1 MRSGDYMINGISLFV
16 VFKRNWVYLALNLAF
31 NDLGLTWWK
40 TSFMELDELKAEVSR
55 LANAL
60 EEASSDKIKAAQY
73 GLQVLDEKQQLEVKL
88 TQLQTQFDTAK
99 AEAEAT
105 KKALAQFQSQQKSV
119 AKSDIDH
126 EESLL
131 EETMNREQEYLAKI
145 AALEADLKN
154 CQHELDRY
162 RTDLDRLQTLHINA
176 SEAASDLDMQKRQ
189 LKEDL
194 KELKNREQ
202 RLLNDYS
209 ELEEE
214 NISLQKQLS
223 NLRSAQIEFE
233 SMKMEVKRLMD
244 ENDQLQAD
252 KDEANKLTIV
262 AQKHLED
269 ALLNVQQERDQKLA
283 YKKELE
289 LMRNAEHLQQLNT
302 MLFGL
307 QNDDEDDSQALK
319 EVHYLFRI
327 LLIEIYYY
335 SSLCSG
341 GAQKSCNRHIYI
353 LQLESSFIADAN
365 EFGKNRPPKG
375 ADLFSEIHGDM
386 PERLAELETKNDQL
400 SLKLKETEKDVNYVI
415 PVLKRLEVMST
426 PDLDHAQLKQLCDDA
441 LKKIEQLIES
451 ASKAVTGGKQ
461 YDLIKADLHTAIM
474 VAGENQAKLAS
485 AQDLMI
491 AVADFLYRL
500 YHQLVST
507 HGLEADKSAAEIMKK
522 LKQYAN
528 ENAENE
534 GVESGTETEG
544 GRSPRLML
552 NLQRQFISPS
562 FAKFLN
568 QELVCDRLDD
578 ILTESDFRERIVP
591 GESNV
596 FRVSDCLTEL
606 SKIVRR
612 TVENALNT
620 RVENQDHQELTLQ
633 NMKLRSLLATKR
645 DQIAT
650 LRTVLKSNKL
660 TAESALASLKEKYE
674 SEKAMTHE
682 LLERLRR
689 ELKAFKE
696 DAATFASHRAM
707 FTARCEELQAQV
719 DEMAANQ
726 KAAED
731 EKRTLNS
738 LLRMAIQQKL
748 ALTQRLED
756 LEVDRERQA
765 FKRGNKTSGRVVNSD
780 GSGQLHRVR
789 YPGQNIQQ
797 QQRNLKRD
805 Y

>member
-1 MRSGDYMINGISLFV
+1 MINGVSLFV
-16 VFKRNWVYLALNLAF
+16 GFERNWNYLALNLAF
-31 NDLGLTWWK
+31 QYFQNLGLTWWK

-145 AALEADLKN
+145 AALETDLKN

-162 RTDLDRLQTLHINA
+162 RTDLDRLQTLHLNA
-176 SEAASDLDMQKRQ
+176 SEAASDLDIQKRQ

-252 KDEANKLTIV
+252 KEEANKLTIV

-307 QNDDEDDSQALK
+307 QNDNEDDSQALT
-319 EVHYLFRI
+319 E
-327 LLIEIYYY
+327 
-335 SSLCSG
+335 
-341 GAQKSCNRHIYI
+341 
-353 LQLESSFIADAN
+353 LESSFIADSN

-400 SLKLKETEKDVNYVI
+400 SLKLKETEKDVSYVI

-507 HGLEADKSAAEIMKK
+507 HGLEADKNAAEIMKK
-522 LKQYAN
+522 LRQYAN
-528 ENAENE
+528 ENAESEEYIQDE

-562 FAKFLN
+562 FAKFLKE
-568 QELVCDRLDD
+568 ELVCDRLDD

-620 RVENQDHQELTLQ
+620 RVENHDHQELTLQ

-765 FKRGNKTSGRVVNSD
+765 FKRGSKTSGRVVNSD

-797 QQRNLKRD
+797 QPRNLKRD

>member
-1 MRSGDYMINGISLFV
+1 
-16 VFKRNWVYLALNLAF
+16 
-31 NDLGLTWWK
+31 
-40 TSFMELDELKAEVSR
+40 
-55 LANAL
+55 
-60 EEASSDKIKAAQY
+60 
-73 GLQVLDEKQQLEVKL
+73 
-88 TQLQTQFDTAK
+88 
-99 AEAEAT
+99 
-105 KKALAQFQSQQKSV
+105 
-119 AKSDIDH
+119 
-126 EESLL
+126 
-131 EETMNREQEYLAKI
+131 
-145 AALEADLKN
+145 
-154 CQHELDRY
+154 
-162 RTDLDRLQTLHINA
+162 
-176 SEAASDLDMQKRQ
+176 
-189 LKEDL
+189 
-194 KELKNREQ
+194 
-202 RLLNDYS
+202 
-209 ELEEE
+209 
-214 NISLQKQLS
+214 
-223 NLRSAQIEFE
+223 
-233 SMKMEVKRLMD
+233 
-244 ENDQLQAD
+244 
-252 KDEANKLTIV
+252 
-262 AQKHLED
+262 
-269 ALLNVQQERDQKLA
+269 
-283 YKKELE
+283 
-289 LMRNAEHLQQLNT
+289 MRNAEHLQQLNT

-319 EVHYLFRI
+319 E
-327 LLIEIYYY
+327 
-335 SSLCSG
+335 
-341 GAQKSCNRHIYI
+341 
-353 LQLESSFIADAN
+353 LESSFIADAN